1 MQRIYQLL
9 IIMIGYKLW
18 CKTIGRLIEN
28 MFKIDY
34 IKSQFLK
41 RRKEIVY
48 YDDDEFIK
56 IHKRDIALDT
66 IKGRKGGMQCYFGY
80 PSFFSIVMMKISLV
94 YMLIY
99 LHDHHHTVIE
109 SFIIGII
116 MYNLFIVYEI
126 ESFYK
131 THSFEISV
139 DLIGIGLF
147 FSFIIYIMNILDSY
161 FLKLNCFY
169 HNTLF

>member
-9 IIMIGYKLW
+9 IIIIGYKLW
-18 CKTIGRLIEN
+18 CKTYGRLN
-28 MFKIDY
+28 VKLSKNKY
-34 IKSQFLK
+34 IKDKFLK
-41 RRKEIVY
+41 PKKEIAY
-48 YDDDEFIK
+48 YEDDEFIR
-56 IHKRDIALDT
+56 IHKRDIAVDT

-94 YMLIY
+94 YILIY
-99 LHDHHHTVIE
+99 LHDHHHTSIE
-109 SFIIGII
+109 AFIIGII

-131 THSFEISV
+131 THSFKLGV
-139 DLIGIGLF
+139 DLFGVGLF

-161 FLKLNCFY
+161 F
-169 HNTLF
+169 